1 MPKSYNASEKT
12 EWSYLVDVERLSD
25 EPEIFTFEADERQRT
40 DIARRL
46 AINSIEYAKASITI
60 QRAGG
65 GIFHAMG
72 TIDADVT
79 QACVTTQAPVQGHIE
94 DEFEG
99 WFGDKTSN
107 AVSFAKARS
116 EREAKKGHI
125 EAEILE
131 ESADPEP
138 IIGGK
143 IDIGELATQYLSL
156 ALDPYPRAEGA
167 GSEFLIEP
175 PADKE
180 GAQIRKSPFEALKD
194 WKEKR

>member
-1 MPKSYNASEKT
+1 MPKNYTASEKT

-46 AINSIEYAKASITI
+46 SIVSIQYAKASITI

-65 GIFHAMG
+65 DIFHAMG

-79 QACVTTQAPVQGHIE
+79 QACVVTQAPVQGHIE

-99 WFGDKTSN
+99 WYGDKTSN

-125 EAEILE
+125 ETEILE

-156 ALDPYPRAEGA
+156 ALDPYPRADGGA
-167 GSEFLIEP
+167 SEFLIEP